1 MEIRDILEGIR
12 QGTLSVEEGE
22 AWFLEK
28 KEEKT
33 YREMG
38 YAKLDTG
45 RKARSGFAE
54 VVFCGGKPDAY
65 LAAIY
70 KKLYETDGEVFGTR
84 ATEHQYELVRE
95 VLPDVTYDPI
105 SRILKIEKKDKERIG
120 RVAVCTAG
128 TSDIPV
134 AEEAAQTAEFF
145 GTRVDRVY
153 DVGVA
158 GLHRGRHGRGAGQ
171 RHRRAGA
178 ESGHRRADVRGVRSE
193 FPRPLG
199 AAHYAE
205 FLRQRHHDGQY
216 RQRIRRGLC
225 GDADQPARGKG
236 TYLMG
241 KKKVLYIEGT
251 SGISGDM
258 FVGAMIDLGAD
269 LEKLAAVFDFRGCG
283 ACEKERHRLRGFRCH
298 PR

>member
-1 MEIRDILEGIR
+1 MRRGPGKGGIMEIRDILEGIR

-120 RVAVCTAG
+120 RVAVAWTIKPHELPEWIERRMRAGDVDRIVQRRKRHGPIIMSRWPPWRTAG
-128 TSDIPV
+128 LCNPSI
-134 AEEAAQTAEFF
+134 
-145 GTRVDRVY
+145 
-153 DVGVA
+153 
-158 GLHRGRHGRGAGQ
+158 
-171 RHRRAGA
+171 
-178 ESGHRRADVRGVRSE
+178 
-193 FPRPLG
+193 LG
-199 AAHYAE
+199 
-205 FLRQRHHDGQY
+205 
-216 RQRIRRGLC
+216 
-225 GDADQPARGKG
+225 
-236 TYLMG
+236 
-241 KKKVLYIEGT
+241 
-251 SGISGDM
+251 
-258 FVGAMIDLGAD
+258 
-269 LEKLAAVFDFRGCG
+269 
-283 ACEKERHRLRGFRCH
+283 
-298 PR
+298 

>member
-120 RVAVCTAG
+120 RVAVWH
-128 TSDIPV
+128 
-134 AEEAAQTAEFF
+134 
-145 GTRVDRVY
+145 
-153 DVGVA
+153 VGHSRGGGSGA
-158 GLHRGRHGRGAGQ
+158 DGGIFRHPCGPRLRCGRGGPAPSALERRNHHGGELCHRGGRHGRGAGQ

-178 ESGHRRADVRGVRSE
+178 ESGHRRDGLSALLTMLNSCANGITTVNIDNGFGAGYVATQINRLAERG
-193 FPRPLG
+193 
-199 AAHYAE
+199 H
-205 FLRQRHHDGQY
+205 
-216 RQRIRRGLC
+216 I
-225 GDADQPARGKG
+225 
-236 TYLMG
+236 
-241 KKKVLYIEGT
+241 
-251 SGISGDM
+251 
-258 FVGAMIDLGAD
+258 
-269 LEKLAAVFDFRGCG
+269 
-283 ACEKERHRLRGFRCH
+283 
-298 PR
+298 

>member
-158 GLHRGRHGRGAGQ
+158 GLHRLLSKEGIITAANCVIAVAGMEGALASVIGGLVRNPVIAVPTSVGYGVSFHGLSALLTMLNSCANGITTVNIDNGFGAGYVATQ
-171 RHRRAGA
+171 INRLA
-178 ESGHRRADVRGVRSE
+178 ERGH
-193 FPRPLG
+193 
-199 AAHYAE
+199 
-205 FLRQRHHDGQY
+205 
-216 RQRIRRGLC
+216 I
-225 GDADQPARGKG
+225 
-236 TYLMG
+236 
-241 KKKVLYIEGT
+241 
-251 SGISGDM
+251 
-258 FVGAMIDLGAD
+258 
-269 LEKLAAVFDFRGCG
+269 
-283 ACEKERHRLRGFRCH
+283 
-298 PR
+298 